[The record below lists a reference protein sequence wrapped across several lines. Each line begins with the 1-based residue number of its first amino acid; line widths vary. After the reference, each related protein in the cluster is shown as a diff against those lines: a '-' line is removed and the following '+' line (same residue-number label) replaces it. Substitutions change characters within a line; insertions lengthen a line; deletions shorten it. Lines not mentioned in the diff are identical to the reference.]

1 YSMGCLSCSE
11 NIEPCH
17 KSKTIVIAIVYVS
30 LLIDSML
37 LTAVVPVLPEYF
49 SQMHLN
55 FTTGKT
61 ETILTGSQ
69 THQPLLTKHE
79 DTENTV
85 EGSSTNKRSGETTFP
100 TTTQVFLNYTTP
112 CSHLPEEK
120 YLAKEPIYIGILFA
134 SKPIVQT
141 VTNLAVG
148 PITDRIGFDVPMLVG
163 YLIMTSSALLF
174 AFGQEYG
181 VLLLARA
188 IQGVG
193 SACAATAGMAWLADR
208 YSDNTERGRAI
219 GIALGGLALGV
230 LTGPTFASIIYQLAG
245 KEWVFIILAI
255 LSLILVALQLTTR
268 KMKVFRKPLEESG
281 TPIYTLLK
289 DPYILV
295 VAISIAVGN
304 SVIGIVEAGQPIWMI
319 KTMCPTKWELG
330 VAFLPIS
337 ISYLITINL
346 VAQFGHK
353 VARWIFCLAGFY
365 CCTIGAIAYPF
376 VRIVPEIIGPG
387 IVLGTGVGFV
397 DSLLPVMAFL
407 VDTRHKP
414 VYGSV
419 YAIADISFCMAFILG
434 PLISGGVITL
444 GGFKW
449 LMWGMAI
456 VLFAYAPVVCLLR
469 KVLFKDEET
478 MLIYTHNKKI
488 K

>member
-1 YSMGCLSCSE
+1 MTCTSC
-11 NIEPCH
+11 IE
-17 KSKTIVIAIVYVS
+17 KLKEFTESKVFAVVIVYAS
-30 LLIDSML
+30 LMVDNML
-37 LTAVVPVLPEYF
+37 LTAVVPILPEYF
-49 SQMHLN
+49 YKRHVHEVEAAMKETL
-55 FTTGKT
+55 TTSK
-61 ETILTGSQ
+61 
-69 THQPLLTKHE
+69 
-79 DTENTV
+79 
-85 EGSSTNKRSGETTFP
+85 TTFP

-478 MLIYTHNKKI
+478 MPILYRAEETRAEESDSVFQ
-488 K
+488 